1 MRVLQLGKE
10 NWRKKYKIPK
20 SLEWHFN
27 DFPEPKVII
36 PGKGVKPVKG
46 YNVVLITGPCALT
59 ADNWQKLQ
67 WLVSPY
73 DVLYNPATYSQLDGK
88 AKSFLRMQAAQE
100 IKTDPQNL
108 INHLPEIYYPGQS
121 GIRIPPQNFLFN
133 ETNVKEFSFIDSD
146 HVQLEV
152 NSADHWTNLG
162 SYQNSIYLDAGKSF
176 DFWLEIQ
183 PANVKIRLRFY
194 THTAAGDGNP
204 AEDHVLKLGPSSSRE
219 WHLPLPVSDNNRYVS
234 VSLEAKG
241 KGQICLGVL
250 HYRWSREGQ
259 GVFFPGG
266 RRIVNLQKREDIA
279 YFFNPGDLK
288 PPLNVYFSGARSLE
302 GFEAFPLFR
311 YLHAPSLLFTDMR
324 LEIGQFYDDFDQFMG
339 EQIKKI
345 ILEKLATL
353 HFGPQQ
359 LIMNGISMGTYGA
372 LKYGAELGAYMI
384 NVAKPL
390 GDLGYI
396 ATRFPLQ
403 RPDEFDTILN
413 IDQQI
418 NHNLSPKGLHELDE
432 RFWQDFN
439 RQDLSRTRLFVGYM
453 KNDDYDNR
461 AIGLLQ
467 KSPAVKKSV
476 QFSYKGFMGRHND
489 NPSVTR
495 WFIARLRQVLE
506 KDFNRKL

>member
-1 MRVLQLGKE
+1 MRVLQLGSE
-10 NWRKKYKIPK
+10 NWSQKFKIPK
-20 SLEWHFN
+20 SLDWHFN
-27 DFPEPKVII
+27 DFPEPRVII

-46 YNVVLITGPCALT
+46 YNVVLITGPCVLT

-73 DVLYNPATYSQLDGK
+73 DVLYDPAIYSELDDK
-88 AKSFLRMQAAQE
+88 TKSFLRMQAARK
-100 IKTDPQNL
+100 IKTTPQDL

-133 ETNVKEFSFIDSD
+133 ETNVTAFSFIDSD
-146 HVQLEV
+146 HVELKV
-152 NSADHWTNLG
+152 NSPDQWLNLG
-162 SYQNSIYLDAGKSF
+162 SYQNSIYLDAGKTF
-176 DFWLEIQ
+176 DFWLEIL
-183 PANVKIRLRFY
+183 PGDIKIRLRFY

-204 AEDHVLKLGPSSSRE
+204 QENQVLNLDPSSGRE
-219 WHLPLPVSDNNRYVS
+219 SHLPLPVSDSSRYIS

-241 KGQICLGVL
+241 KGKICLGIL

-259 GVFFPGG
+259 GIFFPGG
-266 RRIVNLQKREDIA
+266 RRIVNLRKREDIA

-311 YLHAPSLLFTDMR
+311 NLHAPSLLFTDMR
-324 LEIGQFYDDFDQFMG
+324 LDIGQFYEDFDHFMG

-345 ILEKLATL
+345 IRQKLAEL
-353 HFGPQQ
+353 HFGRQQ

-372 LKYGAELGAYMI
+372 LKYGAELGVYMI
-384 NVAKPL
+384 DVAKPL
-390 GDLGYI
+390 GNLGYI
-396 ATRFPLQ
+396 AERFPLQ

-418 NHNLSPKGLHELDE
+418 NHDLSRSGLRKLDK

-439 RQDLSRTRLFVGYM
+439 QQDLTQTRLFVGYM
-453 KNDDYDNR
+453 KNDDYDNH
-461 AIGLLQ
+461 AIALLQ
-467 KSPAVKKSV
+467 KSPAVKRAV

-489 NPSVTR
+489 NQAVVS
-495 WFIARLRQVLE
+495 WFIARLRQVLKE
-506 KDFNRKL
+506 NFKRKL